1 MRLKTFHAATIEEA
15 MAEVRAA
22 LGEQAVIVS
31 TVRGRRGRGVQVTA
45 AKEADLPG
53 AIEPAPMSAPPAEAD
68 PIATLLNYHRLPAP
82 VAASLVRSAA
92 SFEESEPA
100 LKLGAALDVGFGFA
114 PLPAANAKPLMLI
127 GAPGAGKTVTAAK
140 LAARAALAGAT
151 VALISTDT
159 VRAGG
164 VDQLRAFATVLGCPF
179 EVAATPEALAA
190 ACAKLRGGEGD
201 TGLIIVD
208 SPGVN
213 PFNVDE
219 VEDLRAFTAA
229 VAVEPVLVV
238 AAGGDAEEAAETARV
253 FAGFGVKRF
262 VSTRLDA
269 ARRLG
274 SLLATAEAGRFAF
287 AEASLTPFIAQGL
300 TTLNPLSF
308 ARLLVQSQ
316 DDGIAAT
323 APLSQIGS
331 QCP

>member
-15 MAEVRAA
+15 MDEVRAA

-45 AKEADLPG
+45 AKETDLPG
-53 AIEPAPMSAPPAEAD
+53 AIEPALVPAMPAEAD
-68 PIATLLNYHRLPAP
+68 PIAALLDYHRLPAP
-82 VAASLVRSAA
+82 LAASLARSAA
-92 SFEESEPA
+92 SFEETDPA

-127 GAPGAGKTVTAAK
+127 GAPGAGKSVTAAK
-140 LAARAALAGAT
+140 LAALAGAT

-164 VDQLRAFATVLGCPF
+164 VDQLKAFATVLGCPF
-179 EVAATPEALAA
+179 EVAATPEALSA
-190 ACAKLRGGEGD
+190 ACARLRNGATEA
-201 TGLIIVD
+201 GLVIVD

-213 PFNVDE
+213 PFSVDE

-274 SLLATAEAGRFAF
+274 SLLTTAEAGRFAF

-300 TTLNPLSF
+300 TTLNPLSL

-323 APLSQIGS
+323 APSSQIGS
-331 QCP
+331 QCL